1 MCIHHNTY
9 VNRGYEKDEDLVV
22 LCDECHKKFHDIQ
35 LHSVGSIN
43 KEKKDSNKNKTVK
56 DVEYITEYIPEK
68 TPTQMPFIMFDKNL
82 ITTPEFIKDK
92 NKLPLILAYLK
103 INSALNGKVGVSI
116 NMLINSIGYKPNSRK
131 GQINSKV
138 RNALIK
144 LKSEEHI
151 IIDKNIDLATIRP
164 SECFIVKLNY
174 DNENNIFTPKGS
186 YVILTEKE
194 FNAITQGGGSCDRLN
209 LLNVFLNI
217 KSCIKFDGIELP
229 ICHPSH
235 RALIV
240 KCGLSSIG
248 NINNIIKELTQLE
261 ILYTYNSGRYI
272 DNNGNVRYVN
282 SFYALEDN
290 ILIPES
296 CDKQIREYYSMQG
309 ILIDRFIK

>member
-1 MCIHHNTY
+1 M
-9 VNRGYEKDEDLVV
+9 NRGYEKDEDLVV

-68 TPTQMPFIMFDKNL
+68 TPVQMPFVMFDKNL
-82 ITTPEFIKDK
+82 ITTSEFIKDK
-92 NKLPLILAYLK
+92 NKLPLIIACLK
-103 INSALNGKVGVSI
+103 LNSSLNGKVGVSI

-151 IIDKNIDLATIRP
+151 IVDKNIDLATIRP

-174 DNENNIFTPKGS
+174 DNENNVFTPKGS
-186 YVILTEKE
+186 YVILTERE
-194 FNAITQGGGSCDRLN
+194 FDTITQGNSNSDRLS

-217 KSCIKFDGIELP
+217 KSCINFGGMQIP
-229 ICHPSH
+229 ICYPSH
-235 RALIV
+235 RFLSMR
-240 KCGLSSIG
+240 CDLSSIG
-248 NINNIIKELTQLE
+248 TINNLIKELNSLK
-261 ILYTYNSGRYI
+261 ILYTYNPGRYL
-272 DNNGNVRYVN
+272 DYNGKVKYANN
-282 SFYALEDN
+282 FYALEDN
-290 ILIPES
+290 VLIPEE
-296 CDKQIREYYSMQG
+296 CDKKIKAYYSMQG
-309 ILIDRFIK
+309 ILIDRFIKG